1 MDFVQIALAE
11 LESGATDSGV
21 CLSCGE
27 VASCVEPDASGY
39 KCPSCGDHN
48 VTGCEEVLFTVGGA

>member
-1 MDFVQIALAE
+1 MDFFQIALAE

-27 VASCVEPDASGY
+27 VTSCVEPDASGY
-39 KCPSCGDHN
+39 YCPSCGDHN
-48 VTGCEEVLFTVGGA
+48 VTGCADVVIEGGA